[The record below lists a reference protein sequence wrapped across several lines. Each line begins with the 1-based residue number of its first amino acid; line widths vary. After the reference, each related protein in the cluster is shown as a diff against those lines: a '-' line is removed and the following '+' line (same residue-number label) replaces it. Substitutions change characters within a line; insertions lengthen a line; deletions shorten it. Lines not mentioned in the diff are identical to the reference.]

1 MLQKNM
7 ENKLKYLE
15 FIQNSINRMSS
26 NSFALKGWS
35 VTLIAGIFALATKDA
50 NQVYFL
56 IAYVPIV
63 TFWGLDSYYLKE
75 ERVFRYLYDQA
86 RVKDVNNIDFSMNI
100 RNVINSGDKEN
111 VSWISCI
118 FSVSEICFYLPLIL
132 ISTIIVIVA
141 NS

>member
-1 MLQKNM
+1 M

-15 FIQNSINRMSS
+15 FIQNIINRMSS

-35 VTLIAGIFALATKDA
+35 VTLIAGIFALAAKDV

-75 ERVFRYLYDQA
+75 ERIFRYLYDQA
-86 RVKDVNNIDFSMNI
+86 R
-100 RNVINSGDKEN
+100 
-111 VSWISCI
+111 
-118 FSVSEICFYLPLIL
+118 
-132 ISTIIVIVA
+132 
-141 NS
+141 

>member
-1 MLQKNM
+1 MLQRNM

-15 FIQNSINRMSS
+15 FIQNIINRMSS

-35 VTLIAGIFALATKDA
+35 VTLIAGIFALAAKDV
-50 NQVYFL
+50 NRVYFL

-75 ERVFRYLYDQA
+75 ERIFRYLYDQA
-86 RVKDVNNIDFSMNI
+86 RLKDVNDVDFSMNI
-100 RNVINSGDKEN
+100 RNVINSGDKEK
-111 VSWISCI
+111 VSWINCI
-118 FSVSEICFYLPLIL
+118 FSVSEICFYLPLTI

-141 NS
+141 NL